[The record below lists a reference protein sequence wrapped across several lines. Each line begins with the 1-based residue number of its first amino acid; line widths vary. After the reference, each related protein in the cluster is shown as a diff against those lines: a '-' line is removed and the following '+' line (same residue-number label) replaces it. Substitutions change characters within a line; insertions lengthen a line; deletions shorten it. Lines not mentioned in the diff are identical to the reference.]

1 MGASQYFMGCHRST
15 VIDDVVLDVHL
26 VNQWGEFEYN
36 VHRVFAL
43 PAAPFVW
50 LADQLMW
57 WRAKYHFH
65 QVEPL
70 RDISKISPRPVLL
83 IQGGKDSIVDPHDGN
98 LLFKAAGEPKEL
110 WFLPE
115 VDHCGAYFADRSAYA
130 KKVTDFFELYLKQTL
145 RLHVVENNA
154 PEYTGVSS
162 VDTSIQNLPEAS

>member
-26 VNQWGEFEYN
+26 VNQWGEFKYN
-36 VHRVFAL
+36 VHRVFPL

-70 RDISKISPRPVLL
+70 RDISKISPRPFFL
-83 IQGGKDSIVDPHDGN
+83 IQGGKDSIVHPTHGNFLFKAPPDPHD
-98 LLFKAAGEPKEL
+98 PC
-110 WFLPE
+110 FLPI
-115 VDHCGAYFADRSAYA
+115 
-130 KKVTDFFELYLKQTL
+130 LY
-145 RLHVVENNA
+145 H
-154 PEYTGVSS
+154 
-162 VDTSIQNLPEAS
+162 